1 MLRTIATALCS
12 ILIIISFNGCCTKC
26 PETSMIYVPQKCVIP
41 MVEKPAIDNERHE
54 SSEDIVTKAILNYVE
69 MKKYAEK
76 LLAAQEVCR

>member
-1 MLRTIATALCS
+1 MIAIVVLTILTA
-12 ILIIISFNGCCTKC
+12 ISFNGCCKPC
-26 PETSMIYVPQKCVIP
+26 PAPQVINVPQKCVIP

-54 SSEDIVTKAILNYVE
+54 SNEDIVTKAILNYVE

>member
-1 MLRTIATALCS
+1 MRQIVMLVLLISIAINFS
-12 ILIIISFNGCCTKC
+12 GCCCKE
-26 PETSMIYVPQKCVIP
+26 PLPAQVVYIPQKCVIP

-54 SSEDIVTKAILNYVE
+54 SNEDIVTKAILNYVE